1 MITLEEL
8 KIGYWQKRGKDLSLT
23 APLSFTATAG
33 EMVGIVGPNGV
44 GKSTLLRTLA
54 RQQEALGGA
63 VWLQGKELESWS
75 RQEFARLCS
84 FVPAGHLPV
93 NRLTV
98 RETVAMAR
106 YPYTGWQ
113 GRLSRRDEEAVLSAL
128 EGLRLLALKD
138 KQVGEISDG
147 ERQRTLI
154 ARALAQETPLVLL
167 DEPTAFLDIPNRY
180 EVLQRM
186 GDISKQEGKLFIFSS
201 HDLEFLLETADKIW
215 LIYPD
220 QAYEGSPED
229 LLKEDLFGPLFRN
242 TGIRYEI
249 GKGLHIPR
257 PAGEATV
264 TLAGDPV
271 PLPWVEKALARA
283 GYTVIRTKEKGTG
296 WHIRAEKEKI
306 FLENEI
312 RDTKKGFSSIYSLIL
327 YMKKH
332 FPENASAS

>member
-8 KIGYWQKRGKDLSLT
+8 QIGYWKKHGRDLPLT
-23 APLSFTATAG
+23 VPLSFTATDG

-54 RQQEALGGA
+54 RQQEALGGRIL
-63 VWLQGKELESWS
+63 LQGKDLTTYS
-75 RQEFARLCS
+75 RHDFARLCS

-98 RETVAMAR
+98 KETVAMAR

-113 GRLSRRDEEAVLSAL
+113 GRLTARDEEAVQLAL
-128 EGLRLLALKD
+128 EGLRLTALRD

-186 GDISKQEGKLFIFSS
+186 RDISGKDGKLFVFST

-215 LIYPD
+215 LIYTD
-220 QAYEGSPED
+220 RAYEGSPED
-229 LLKEDLFGPLFRN
+229 LLKENLFAPLFRN
-242 TGIRYEI
+242 TGIRYDI
-249 GKGLHIPR
+249 NKGLHLPH
-257 PAGEATV
+257 PTGKKAV
-264 TLAGDPV
+264 TLSGDPT
-271 PLPWVEKALARA
+271 LLHWVEKALTRA
-283 GYTVIRTKEKGTG
+283 GYRPIPGEKEKTD

-306 FLENEI
+306 FLEDKI
-312 RDTKKGFSSIYSLIL
+312 RDTKTAFFSIYSLIL
-327 YMKKH
+327 YIKRH
-332 FPENASAS
+332 SS